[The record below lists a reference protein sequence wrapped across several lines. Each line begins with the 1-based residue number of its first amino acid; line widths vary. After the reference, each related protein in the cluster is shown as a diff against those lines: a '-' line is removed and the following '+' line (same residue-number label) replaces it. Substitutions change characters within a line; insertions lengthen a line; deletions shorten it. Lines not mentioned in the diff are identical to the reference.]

1 MSTPRITI
9 NSSPLRLWL
18 PLMVVLAILAI
29 VGTFATIEILE
40 ETRTVEQHARR
51 VVQLTASQISAP
63 LRRAL
68 EQGRKEEL
76 RTLVSS
82 IALHDDID
90 LVALTDER
98 LQVLQASRY
107 AAIGKP
113 LTTLMPDL
121 PPFRHDLRHDYLDTI
136 ILNDG
141 LLGIVAIRYTPR
153 DGLRSSARTA
163 LLWLRVNTA
172 RNRQAALADVA
183 QRIGVAVA
191 IGGLFTLLL
200 LWWLSRRVTRPL
212 ERLGKVAQQIAEGDF
227 DIALSVEG
235 KGEISNLAQ
244 GMQHMATHVR
254 DTVAALRESEQ
265 RLSIT
270 LDSIGDAVLVTDL
283 QGLVTRLN
291 PKAEELTG
299 WAEDEALGRPVIE
312 VFHIV
317 NAETREPAEH
327 PVGRVLRE
335 GTVVGLA
342 NHTTLISRDG
352 REYQI
357 ADSAAPIRDA
367 EGNTLGVIMVFQDV
381 TERYRMESELQRLH
395 ERLQAILRS
404 LPDPCFLLD
413 EQGRYIDVM
422 GGEEA
427 LLAAN
432 REHLLD
438 RTVNEVLPP
447 EDAQPIMGAIQAT
460 LDTGRPLRL
469 EYRLD
474 TLSGPR
480 HFEGATA
487 PLQLSR
493 NKRAVL
499 WLARDK
505 TAQKEAEEQLRHLAY
520 HDQLTGLANRKLM
533 VQRIE
538 EALARAQ
545 RQQRYGAVLFFDIDR
560 FKDINDS
567 LGHPAG
573 DQLLK
578 HIGALVGATIRRED
592 LAARFGGD
600 EFVIVLEDIG
610 EDVIT
615 ASSHAEH
622 VAEKLR
628 HLCNAPIL
636 LEDSEQ
642 YITTSTGI
650 VIFPNGESDADTL
663 LKQADMAMFK
673 AKRSGRNQI
682 CFFANEL
689 QQAAENRLRLQRE
702 LHRALDLDQFQ
713 LYVQPKV
720 DGEGRWIGG
729 EILVRWEHPDR
740 GLIQP
745 ATFIPAAEANGLID
759 DIDRWVISNGIG
771 GLGACQAMLPEY
783 FEGLSFN
790 ITADLLLDA
799 GFPETLQ
806 SWLME
811 AALEPSLVELEITE
825 RVLLGDH
832 QQATEVIEQLRHL
845 GIHFSIDDFGTGY
858 SSLRYLQQLPIDT
871 LKIDRSFVERLPHH
885 AGDSRIVTT
894 IIDMARHLALHV
906 TAEGVEKTE
915 QLEFLRAH
923 GCHQFQGYLFARPM
937 PWGQFFGRLGN
948 P

>member
-1 MSTPRITI
+1 MSISPVTI
-9 NSSPLRLWL
+9 QSAPLRRWL

-29 VGTFATIEILE
+29 VGTFTAIEILE
-40 ETRTVEQHARR
+40 ENRTVEQQARR
-51 VVQLTASQISAP
+51 AVQLTASQMSAP

-68 EQGRKEEL
+68 QQGRQDEL

-107 AAIGKP
+107 AAIGKS
-113 LTTLMPDL
+113 LTALMPKL
-121 PPFRHDLRHDYLDTI
+121 PPFHHDLRRDYLETVPVE
-136 ILNDG
+136 DG
-141 LLGIVAIRYTPR
+141 ILGIIAIRYTPSG
-153 DGLRSSARTA
+153 GLRDSARTA
-163 LLWLRVNTA
+163 LLWLRVDTA
-172 RNRQAALADVA
+172 RNRQAALADAAERFAVA
-183 QRIGVAVA
+183 GA

-200 LWWLSRRVTRPL
+200 LWWLSRRVTQPL
-212 ERLGKVAQQIAEGDF
+212 ERLRTVAQQIADGDF
-227 DIALSVEG
+227 DVALSVEG
-235 KGEISNLAQ
+235 KGEIGELAQ
-244 GMQHMATHVR
+244 GMQHMAARVR

-299 WAEDEALGRPVIE
+299 WSEEEALGRPVIE

-335 GTVVGLA
+335 GVVVGLA

-404 LPDPCFLLD
+404 LPDPCFLLY
-413 EQGRYIDVM
+413 EHGRYIDVM
-422 GGEEA
+422 GGDEA
-427 LLAAN
+427 LFAAT

-438 RTVNEVLPP
+438 RTVSEVLSP
-447 EDAQPIMGAIQAT
+447 EDAQPIMGAIRAT

-469 EYRLD
+469 EYRLE

-487 PLQLSR
+487 PLRLSSNR
-493 NKRAVL
+493 RAVL

-505 TAQKEAEEQLRHLAY
+505 TAQKAAEEQLRHLAY

-545 RQQRYGAVLFFDIDR
+545 RQHRYGAVLFFDIDR

-578 HIGALVGATIRRED
+578 HIGSLISATIRRED

-610 EDVIT
+610 DDAIT

-628 HLCNAPIL
+628 HLCNTPIL
-636 LEDSEQ
+636 LEGSEQ

-650 VIFPNGESDADTL
+650 VIFPNGEGDADTL

-673 AKRSGRNQI
+673 AKRSGPNQI
-682 CFFANEL
+682 CFFASEL

-702 LHRALDLDQFQ
+702 LHRALEQDQFQ

-771 GLGACQAMLPEY
+771 GLGACQGMLPEY

-790 ITADLLLDA
+790 ITADLLLDT

-832 QQATEVIEQLRHL
+832 QQATEVIERLRHL

-871 LKIDRSFVERLPHH
+871 LKIDRSFVERLPDH

-906 TAEGVEKTE
+906 TAEGVENAE
-915 QLEFLRAH
+915 QLEFLRTH

-937 PWGQFFGRLGN
+937 PWGEFFERLS
-948 P
+948 